1 MSPTYRANILDHP
14 DDRWG
19 NLSLNSQAKLRG
31 AWGRIAIS
39 YVRQRRRKG
48 LGRCSA
54 VQGAGVGV
62 GKVNVGGG
70 RLVCKGWILCSVVN
84 VVALNTFKEHS
95 KTASDYCRFLS
106 GETAGKAYS
115 RLPSVVVVLYHS
127 TRKSGD

>member
-48 LGRCSA
+48 LGRYSA

-95 KTASDYCRFLS
+95 KTASAYCPFLS
-106 GETAGKAYS
+106 LTTASTPHS
-115 RLPSVVVVLYHS
+115 RPPTLA
-127 TRKSGD
+127 